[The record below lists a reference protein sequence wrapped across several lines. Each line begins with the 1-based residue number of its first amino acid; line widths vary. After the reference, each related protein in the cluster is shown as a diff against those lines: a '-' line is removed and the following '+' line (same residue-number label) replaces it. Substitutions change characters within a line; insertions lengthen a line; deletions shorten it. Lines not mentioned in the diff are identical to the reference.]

1 MRRYAAVLRG
11 VSPMNAKMPELVGA
25 FEAAGFRDVKTILAS
40 GNVNFGSRTSSLVKL
55 QASAEAAMQA
65 RLGRSFLTIVR
76 ELSELE
82 LLLRSDP
89 FARFGQRAK
98 EKRVITFLR
107 EPPAQIPKLPLR
119 LGQARIL
126 GIEDR
131 TVFSSYVPNA
141 ADGPAFMKLIERTLG
156 KEVSTRTWET
166 LQKVVRAG

>member
-1 MRRYAAVLRG
+1 
-11 VSPMNAKMPELVGA
+11 MNAKMPELVEA

-40 GNVNFGSRTSSLVKL
+40 GNVNFGCRASSLAKL

-65 RLGRSFLTIVR
+65 RLGKSFLTIVR

-82 LLLRSDP
+82 QLLASDP
-89 FARFGQRAK
+89 FARFERRAK
-98 EKRVITFLR
+98 AKRVVTFLR
-107 EPPAQIPKLPLR
+107 EPPAQAPQLPVR

-126 GIEDR
+126 CVEGC
-131 TVFSSYVPNA
+131 TAFSSYVPNA

-166 LQKVVRAG
+166 LHKVVRAG